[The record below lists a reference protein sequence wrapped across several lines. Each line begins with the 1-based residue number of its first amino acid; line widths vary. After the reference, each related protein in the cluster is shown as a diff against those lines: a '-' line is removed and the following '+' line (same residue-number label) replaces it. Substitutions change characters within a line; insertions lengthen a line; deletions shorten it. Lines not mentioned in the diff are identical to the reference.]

1 MTIAERLAAVLTSL
15 DRVCPAC
22 LAAKTREE
30 WELLH
35 RERECP
41 TARTTRS
48 AA

>member
-1 MTIAERLAAVLTSL
+1 MTTLQERLAAILASL

-35 RERECP
+35 RERACP
-41 TARTTRS
+41 TTRS